1 MGKFNFPALL
11 NVSLYECDL
20 YFVLFLQFSSSD
32 DFFEEVKQ
40 RKPIFNEYLDSFIM
54 DQQKKQYKVVL
65 EDGEFSDEVLIINH

>member
-1 MGKFNFPALL
+1 MSVIYILFCFCNFHQI
-11 NVSLYECDL
+11 
-20 YFVLFLQFSSSD
+20 QFSD